1 MKKMNVLSAI
11 AFSSMML
18 AACGSN
24 DDESNESEALPEE
37 VEKQPENDLIDDQAS
52 GEIALEHVNHL
63 VFEIGQRVAASEEEH
78 LAGQYV
84 KAQFEQLDLDT
95 DVQSFTYTLDEDDE
109 SFESENIVGY
119 KQGDS
124 NEQIIVGAH
133 YDSVSEGL
141 GADDNASGVGVM
153 LEAAERLQDS
163 QTPYSIV
170 FVGFGAEEVG
180 LQGSSHYVNEM
191 ADEEIDHTVGMI
203 NLDSLI
209 AGDKMYVHGSE
220 GEDGFIRDLALEI
233 AGELELDLEVNSG
246 SNPDYPEGTTG
257 DWSDHA
263 PFNQAG
269 MPYAYFE
276 ATNWDIV
283 ELDGYTQTE
292 EHGSI
297 WHTENDTLDAIEERF
312 PGRVEE
318 RLSTFSTLLTEVL
331 KSLD

>member
-1 MKKMNVLSAI
+1 MKKMNVLSTI
-11 AFSSMML
+11 ALSSVL
-18 AACGSN
+18 LVACGSN
-24 DDESNESEALPEE
+24 DEGTNESEALPEE
-37 VEKQPENDLIDDQAS
+37 VEQQPEDDSTDEQAS
-52 GEIALEHVNHL
+52 GEIASEHMNHL
-63 VFEIGQRVAASEEEH
+63 VSEIGQRVAASEEER

-84 KAQFEQLDLDT
+84 KAQFEQLDLET
-95 DVQSFTYTLDEDDE
+95 DVQFFTYTPDESDE
-109 SFESENIVGY
+109 SFESENIIGY
-119 KQGDS
+119 KPGES
-124 NEQIIVGAH
+124 EQEIIVGAH

-153 LEAAERLQDS
+153 LEAAERLQDI

-170 FVGFGAEEVG
+170 FIGFGAEEVG
-180 LQGSSHYVNEM
+180 LQGSNHYVNEM
-191 ADEEIDHTVGMI
+191 SDDEIENTVGMI

-233 AGELELDLEVNSG
+233 ADEQGLDLEVNPG
-246 SNPDYPEGTTG
+246 LNPDYPEGTTG

-269 MPYAYFE
+269 IPYAYFE
-276 ATNWDIV
+276 ATNWEID

-292 EHGSI
+292 DHGSI
-297 WHTENDTLDAIEERF
+297 WHTEEDTLEAIDEKF

-331 KSLD
+331 KSVD